1 MDFLDLLAAFFQ
13 VHDYTQ
19 EYLMLNSDLV
29 GLAALL
35 LFLGG
40 IAFWALLLFAAVVG
54 VCRGIKRLYDS
65 AMDVLYYNRRVSI
78 PHDKR

>member
-1 MDFLDLLAAFFQ
+1 MDFLDFLSAFFQ

-19 EYLMLNSDLV
+19 EYLMLDSDLA

-40 IAFWALLLFAAVVG
+40 IVFWLILIFAAVVG

-65 AMDVLYYNRRVSI
+65 ARDVFSGQRVSI
-78 PHDKR
+78 PHNKS